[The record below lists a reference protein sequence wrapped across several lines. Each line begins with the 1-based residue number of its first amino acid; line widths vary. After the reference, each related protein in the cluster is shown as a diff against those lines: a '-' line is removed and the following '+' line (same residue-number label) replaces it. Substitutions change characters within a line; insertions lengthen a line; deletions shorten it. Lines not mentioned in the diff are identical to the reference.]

1 MATEH
6 SKRGNCLY
14 SYKISKKIDILTLYL
29 LLRVKIMEIREIK
42 KSKPQTPVPETTPPA
57 PTATTPTIVAPNV
70 GKKPR
75 KLTEEEKQQ
84 RLSEESKPDKPDKPD
99 KFQHIKIIDCN
110 QPVTRVICECWH
122 CLQGLLI
129 EVEALPAEYLE
140 TPCPNCGKCA
150 IRLQASKVIS
160 TTPIP
165 SPWS

>member
-1 MATEH
+1 
-6 SKRGNCLY
+6 
-14 SYKISKKIDILTLYL
+14 
-29 LLRVKIMEIREIK
+29 MEIREIK
-42 KSKPQTPVPETTPPA
+42 KSKPQTLVPETTPPA

-84 RLSEESKPDKPDKPD
+84 RLSEEPKPDKPD